1 MAKKIKHKPGRP
13 KKGQIQITREFV
25 LDAAWD
31 MIMELGFE
39 EFRLAG
45 LAEKLGIRTPSLY
58 NHIQDIGDVRRE
70 IQRRALVVLGDRLS
84 LKLKNLNSGSGPI
97 LEFIN
102 TYRSFAKSH
111 PHIYPLTIESTEF
124 DPELKPLGDRILNL
138 CMEVFRFQT
147 LDETAVHRIRIL
159 RSLLHGFIVL
169 EEVGGFG
176 RKESVEES
184 FKKITES
191 LESGRLW

>member
-13 KKGQIQITREFV
+13 KKGQTQITREFV
-25 LDAAWD
+25 LDSAWNLVMD
-31 MIMELGFE
+31 QGLS

-45 LAEKLGIRTPSLY
+45 LADHLGIRTPSLY
-58 NHIQDIGDVRRE
+58 NHIRDLEDVRRE
-70 IQRRALVVLGDRLS
+70 IKRRSLQILGDRLFQ
-84 LKLKNLNSGSGPI
+84 KLKALGGGSERIP
-97 LEFIN
+97 EFLN

-111 PHIYPLTIESTEF
+111 PHVYPLTIESTES
-124 DPELKPLGDRILNL
+124 DPDLKPLGDRILEI
-138 CMEVFRFQT
+138 CMEVFRFQK

-169 EEVGGFG
+169 EDAGGFG
-176 RKESVEES
+176 RKESIEDS

>member
-13 KKGQIQITREFV
+13 KKGQTQITREFV
-25 LDAAWD
+25 LDSAWD
-31 MIMELGFE
+31 LVMDQGLS

-45 LAEKLGIRTPSLY
+45 LAENLGIRIPSLY
-58 NHIQDIGDVRRE
+58 NHIRDLEDVRRE
-70 IQRRALVVLGDRLS
+70 MKRRSLQILGDRLS
-84 LKLKNLNSGSGPI
+84 LKSKTSNGGSEGI
-97 LEFIN
+97 SEFLN

-111 PHIYPLTIESTEF
+111 PHVYPLTIESTES
-124 DPELKPLGDRILNL
+124 DPELKPLGDRILET
-138 CMEVFRFQT
+138 CMEVFRFQA

-169 EEVGGFG
+169 EEAGGFG
-176 RKESVEES
+176 RNESIEDS

>member
-13 KKGQIQITREFV
+13 KKGQTQITREFV
-25 LDAAWD
+25 LDSAWD
-31 MIMELGFE
+31 LVMDQGLS

-45 LAEKLGIRTPSLY
+45 LAENLGIRTPSLY
-58 NHIQDIGDVRRE
+58 NHIRDLEDVRRE
-70 IQRRALVVLGDRLS
+70 MKRRSLQILGDRLS
-84 LKLKNLNSGSGPI
+84 LKSKTSNGGSEGI
-97 LEFIN
+97 SEFLN

-111 PHIYPLTIESTEF
+111 PHVYPLTIESTES
-124 DPELKPLGDRILNL
+124 DPELKPMGDRILET
-138 CMEVFRFQT
+138 CMEVFQFQA

-169 EEVGGFG
+169 EEAGGFG
-176 RKESVEES
+176 RKESIEDS

>member
-13 KKGQIQITREFV
+13 KKGQTQITREFV
-25 LDAAWD
+25 LDSAWD
-31 MIMELGFE
+31 LVMDQGLS

-45 LAEKLGIRTPSLY
+45 LAENLGIRTPSLY
-58 NHIQDIGDVRRE
+58 NHIRDLEDVRRE
-70 IQRRALVVLGDRLS
+70 MKRRSLQILGDRLS
-84 LKLKNLNSGSGPI
+84 LKSKTSNGGSEGI
-97 LEFIN
+97 SEFLN

-111 PHIYPLTIESTEF
+111 PHVYPLTIESTES
-124 DPELKPLGDRILNL
+124 DPELKPLGDRILET
-138 CMEVFRFQT
+138 CMEVFRFQA

-169 EEVGGFG
+169 EEAGGFG
-176 RKESVEES
+176 RNESIEDS

>member
-13 KKGQIQITREFV
+13 KKGQTQITREFV

-31 MIMELGFE
+31 LIMEVGFE
-39 EFRLAG
+39 EFRLSG
-45 LAEKLGIRTPSLY
+45 LAENLGIRTPSLY
-58 NHIQDIGDVRRE
+58 NHIQDLEDVRRE
-70 IQRRALVVLGDRLS
+70 IKRKSLQVLGDKLS
-84 LKLKNLNSGSGPI
+84 LKLKNVNQGNERILDFLNA
-97 LEFIN
+97 
-102 TYRSFAKSH
+102 YRSFAKSH
-111 PHIYPLTIESTEF
+111 PHVYPLTIESAEF
-124 DPELKPLGDRILNL
+124 DPELKPLGDRILSI

-147 LDETAVHRIRIL
+147 LDEIAVHRIRIL

-169 EEVGGFG
+169 EAVGGFG